1 MAKAPALLKTLAL
14 QGLTATHAQVFAG
27 VRLVPLLRDAPRGD
41 LRIARRAYEDA
52 LLSFVD
58 LGGAAYCST
67 YVPHA
72 LVVGWTD
79 DGSPVA
85 SYGAALAGPAD
96 SHTLTKQDPYL
107 SFLKRCRV
115 VNVLHR
121 MARREARGEDPAERN
136 RLRLLPQHLAME
148 GFLALHFNA
157 PEIAWS
163 EYSRRA
169 ISRGLDPRAE
179 VTLSG
184 RAIPSLEDALR
195 VFEIHDGQCGVLLFI
210 GEVLASV
217 FVVSH
222 PDDYRALHRTLIEDF
237 FEQTLLYAARH
248 HGDSQALV
256 HTFDE
261 AQIGSLDD
269 LRAALGR
276 ARAEAGALHVDMA
289 AGLIG
294 RPIQAERVYRAGPF
308 SLQRFMTE
316 LDPSLDNHLGE
327 AIVRDDGTLEYTK
340 TFRLSA
346 GQVRRARLLQQLAG
360 HGWNLDATAAALR
373 ITRDQLIRRIDG
385 EGFGYLIAEHVLKA
399 ALKRT
404 R

>member
-1 MAKAPALLKTLAL
+1 MAKAPALLRSLSL

-27 VRLVPLLRDAPRGD
+27 VRLVPLLRAAPRGD
-41 LRIARRAYEDA
+41 LRIARRGYDDPMA
-52 LLSFVD
+52 LVD
-58 LGGAAYCST
+58 VGEGSLYFSN

-85 SYGAALAGPAD
+85 SYGAALAGPGERNPLAK
-96 SHTLTKQDPYL
+96 LG
-107 SFLKRCRV
+107 FG
-115 VNVLHR
+115 VNLLHR

-179 VTLSG
+179 VSLSG

-195 VFEIHDGQCGVLLFI
+195 VFEIHEGQSGLLLFI
-210 GEVLASV
+210 GELLASV

-237 FEQTLLYAARH
+237 FEQTLLHAARYN
-248 HGDSQALV
+248 GDSQAFA
-256 HTFDE
+256 HTFDA
-261 AQIGSLDD
+261 AQVGSLDD

-276 ARAEAGALHVDMA
+276 ARAEAGALHVDTA

-294 RPIQAERVYRAGPF
+294 RPIAAERVYRAGPF

-316 LDPSLDNHLGE
+316 LDPALDNHIGE
-327 AIVRDDGTLEYTK
+327 AIVRDDGTLEYAK
-340 TFRLSA
+340 TYRLSA
-346 GQVRRARLLQQLAG
+346 GQVRRARLLQQLAARA
-360 HGWNLDATAAALR
+360 WNLDATAAALR
-373 ITRDQLIRRIDG
+373 ITRDQLLRRIDG

>member
-1 MAKAPALLKTLAL
+1 MAKAPALLQSLAL
-14 QGLTATHAQVFAG
+14 RGLSATHAQVFAG
-27 VRLVPLLRDAPRGD
+27 VRLVPLLRAAPRGD

-52 LLSFVD
+52 VSVVD
-58 LGGAAYCST
+58 IGDGTAYCST

-85 SYGAALAGPAD
+85 AYGAALAGTAD
-96 SHTLTKQDPYL
+96 SIPL
-107 SFLKRCRV
+107 SKRWRG
-115 VNVLHR
+115 VNLLHR
-121 MARREARGEDPAERN
+121 MVRREARGEDPAERN

-148 GFLALHFNA
+148 GFLAQHFNA

-169 ISRGLDPRAE
+169 ISRGLDPRSE
-179 VTLSG
+179 VSLSG

-195 VFEIHDGQCGVLLFI
+195 IFEIHEGQCGLLLFV
-210 GEVLASV
+210 GELLASV

-222 PDDYRALHRTLIEDF
+222 PDDYRALHRTVIEDSY
-237 FEQTLLYAARH
+237 EQTLLHAARH
-248 HGDSQALV
+248 NGDSQAFA
-256 HTFDE
+256 HTFDA
-261 AQIGSLDD
+261 AQVGSLDD

-276 ARAEAGALHVDMA
+276 ARAEAGALHVDTA
-289 AGLIG
+289 AGLLG
-294 RPIQAERVYRAGPF
+294 RPIAAERVYRAGPF

-316 LDPSLDNHLGE
+316 LDPALDNHIGE
-327 AIVRDDGTLEYTK
+327 AIVRDDGTLEYAK
-340 TFRLSA
+340 TYRLSA
-346 GQVRRARLLQQLAG
+346 GQVRRARLLQQLAA

-373 ITRDQLIRRIDG
+373 IARDQLLRRIDG

>member
-1 MAKAPALLKTLAL
+1 MAKAPALLQSLSL
-14 QGLTATHAQVFAG
+14 RGLSATHAQVFAG
-27 VRLVPLLRDAPRGD
+27 VRLVPLLRAAARDD
-41 LRIARRAYEDA
+41 LRIARRGYDDTTSIVGLA
-52 LLSFVD
+52 
-58 LGGAAYCST
+58 GGAAYCST

-96 SHTLTKQDPYL
+96 GRTLCKPCGVQL
-107 SFLKRCRV
+107 
-115 VNVLHR
+115 LHR

-169 ISRGLDPRAE
+169 ISHGLDPRRE
-179 VTLSG
+179 VSLSG

-195 VFEIHDGQCGVLLFI
+195 VFEIHEGQCGLLLFV
-210 GEVLASV
+210 GELLASV

-222 PDDYRALHRTLIEDF
+222 PDDYRALHRTLIEDAYD
-237 FEQTLLYAARH
+237 QTLLHAARH
-248 HGDSQALV
+248 NGDSQAFT
-256 HTFDE
+256 HPFDA

-276 ARAEAGALHVDMA
+276 ARAEAGALHVDTA
-289 AGLIG
+289 AGLLG
-294 RPIQAERVYRAGPF
+294 RPIAAERVYRAGPF

-316 LDPSLDNHLGE
+316 LDPALDNHIGE
-327 AIVRDDGTLEYTK
+327 AIVRDDGTLEYAK
-340 TFRLSA
+340 TYRLSA
-346 GQVRRARLLQQLAG
+346 GQVRRARLLQQLAA

-373 ITRDQLIRRIDG
+373 IARDQLLRRIDG

-399 ALKRT
+399 ALKRA

>member
-1 MAKAPALLKTLAL
+1 MAKGPALLRSLSL
-14 QGLTATHAQVFAG
+14 RGLSATHAQVFAG
-27 VRLVPLLRDAPRGD
+27 VRLVPLLRDAPRDD
-41 LRIARRAYEDA
+41 LRIAGRRHEDA
-52 LLSFVD
+52 WSIVD
-58 LGGAAYCST
+58 LGDGSAYCS

-72 LVVGWTD
+72 LVIGWTE

-85 SYGAALAGPAD
+85 SYGAALAGPEVRN
-96 SHTLTKQDPYL
+96 PL
-107 SFLKRCRV
+107 SKWGCGVQL
-115 VNVLHR
+115 LHR

-136 RLRLLPQHLAME
+136 RLRLLPLHLAME

-169 ISRGLDPRAE
+169 ISRGLDPRTE
-179 VTLSG
+179 MSLSG

-195 VFEIHDGQCGVLLFI
+195 VFEIHEGQCGVLLFV
-210 GEVLASV
+210 GELLASV

-237 FEQTLLYAARH
+237 YEQTLLYAARH
-248 HGDSQALV
+248 NGDSQAFE
-256 HTFDE
+256 HTFD
-261 AQIGSLDD
+261 AARIGSLDD

-276 ARAEAGALHVDMA
+276 ARAEAGALHVDTA
-289 AGLIG
+289 AGLLG
-294 RPIQAERVYRAGPF
+294 RPIAAERVYRAGPF

-316 LDPSLDNHLGE
+316 LDPALDNHIGE
-327 AIVRDDGTLEYTK
+327 AIVREDGTLEYAK
-340 TFRLSA
+340 TYRLAA
-346 GQVRRARLLQQLAG
+346 GQVRRARLLQQLAA

-373 ITRDQLIRRIDG
+373 TTREQLIRRIDG

>member
-1 MAKAPALLKTLAL
+1 MAKAPALIQSLAL
-14 QGLTATHAQVFAG
+14 RGLSATHAQVFAG
-27 VRLVPLLRDAPRGD
+27 VRLVPLLRAAPRDD
-41 LRIARRAYEDA
+41 LRIARRSYDDTLAV
-52 LLSFVD
+52 VD
-58 LGGAAYCST
+58 LSDGAIYCST

-85 SYGAALAGPAD
+85 SYGAALGAPTD
-96 SHTLTKQDPYL
+96 SIPLA
-107 SFLKRCRV
+107 KRWRG
-115 VNVLHR
+115 VNLLHR

-169 ISRGLDPRAE
+169 ISHGLDPRVE
-179 VTLSG
+179 VSLSG

-195 VFEIHDGQCGVLLFI
+195 VFEIHEGQCGLLLFV
-210 GEVLASV
+210 GELLASV

-222 PDDYRALHRTLIEDF
+222 PDDYRALHRTLIEDSY
-237 FEQTLLYAARH
+237 EQTLLHAARH
-248 HGDSQALV
+248 NGDSQAFT
-256 HTFDE
+256 HSFDA

-276 ARAEAGALHVDMA
+276 ARAEAGALHVDTA
-289 AGLIG
+289 AGLLG
-294 RPIQAERVYRAGPF
+294 RPIAAERVYRAGPF

-316 LDPSLDNHLGE
+316 LDPALDNHIGE
-327 AIVRDDGTLEYTK
+327 AIVRDDGTLEYAK
-340 TFRLSA
+340 TYRLSA
-346 GQVRRARLLQQLAG
+346 GQVRRTRLLQQLAA
-360 HGWNLDATAAALR
+360 HGWNLDATAAALK
-373 ITRDQLIRRIDG
+373 IARDQLLRRIDG

>member
-1 MAKAPALLKTLAL
+1 MAKAPALLRSLSL
-14 QGLTATHAQVFAG
+14 RGLTATHAQVFAG
-27 VRLVPLLRDAPRGD
+27 VRLVPLLRAAPRGD
-41 LRIARRAYEDA
+41 LRIARRGYDDPMA
-52 LLSFVD
+52 LVD
-58 LGGAAYCST
+58 LGEGSLYFSN

-72 LVVGWTD
+72 LIVGWTD

-85 SYGAALAGPAD
+85 SYGAALAGPGERNPLAK
-96 SHTLTKQDPYL
+96 LG
-107 SFLKRCRV
+107 CG
-115 VNVLHR
+115 VNLLHR

-148 GFLALHFNA
+148 GFLALHFKA
-157 PEIAWS
+157 PEIAWT

-179 VTLSG
+179 VSLSG

-195 VFEIHDGQCGVLLFI
+195 VFEIHESQSGLLLFI
-210 GEVLASV
+210 GELLASV

-237 FEQTLLYAARH
+237 FEQTLLHAARYN
-248 HGDSQALV
+248 GDSQAFV

-269 LRAALGR
+269 LRAALDR
-276 ARAEAGALHVDMA
+276 ARADAGALHVDTA

-294 RPIQAERVYRAGPF
+294 RPIAAERVYRAGPF

-316 LDPSLDNHLGE
+316 LDPALDNHIGE
-327 AIVRDDGTLEYTK
+327 AIVRDDGTLEYAK
-340 TFRLSA
+340 TYRLSA
-346 GQVRRARLLQQLAG
+346 GQVRRARLLQQLAARA
-360 HGWNLDATAAALR
+360 WNLDATAAALR
-373 ITRDQLIRRIDG
+373 ITRDQLLRRIDG

>member
-1 MAKAPALLKTLAL
+1 MAKAPALLRSLTLR
-14 QGLTATHAQVFAG
+14 GLVATHAQVFAG
-27 VRLVPLLRDAPRGD
+27 VRLVPLLRAAPRGD
-41 LRIARRAYEDA
+41 LRIARRAYADA
-52 LLSFVD
+52 WALVD
-58 LGGAAYCST
+58 LGADAAYYWS

-85 SYGAALAGPAD
+85 SYGAALAGPAERNP
-96 SHTLTKQDPYL
+96 LAKL
-107 SFLKRCRV
+107 GCG
-115 VNVLHR
+115 VNLLHR
-121 MARREARGEDPAERN
+121 MARREAHGEDPAERN
-136 RLRLLPQHLAME
+136 RLRLLPLHLAME
-148 GFLALHFNA
+148 GFLALHFGA

-179 VTLSG
+179 VSLSG

-195 VFEIHDGQCGVLLFI
+195 VFEIHEGQCGLLLFI
-210 GEVLASV
+210 GELLASV

-237 FEQTLLYAARH
+237 FEQTLLHAARYN
-248 HGDSQALV
+248 GDSQALV

-269 LRAALGR
+269 LRAALDR
-276 ARAEAGALHVDMA
+276 ARAEAGALHVDTA

-294 RPIQAERVYRAGPF
+294 RPIVAERVYRAGPF

-316 LDPSLDNHLGE
+316 LDPALDNHIGE
-327 AIVRDDGTLEYTK
+327 AIVRDDGTLEYAK
-340 TFRLSA
+340 TYRLSA
-346 GQVRRARLLQQLAG
+346 GQVRRARLLQQLAAR
-360 HGWNLDATAAALR
+360 GWNLDATAAALR
-373 ITRDQLIRRIDG
+373 ISRDQLIRRIDG